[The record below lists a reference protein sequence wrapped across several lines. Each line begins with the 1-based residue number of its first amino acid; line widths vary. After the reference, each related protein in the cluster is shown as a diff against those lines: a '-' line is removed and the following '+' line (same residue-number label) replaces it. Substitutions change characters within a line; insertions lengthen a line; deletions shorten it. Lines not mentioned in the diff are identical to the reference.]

1 MRTKDVPLTLRLAG
15 LWLIWA
21 AWCTSTGWILSAL
34 GCLGGWGHASVLP
47 VLFFAWWRWLKTTAP
62 VPATHASDW
71 VSKVRRRLF
80 RPLPLTFAGIAVLSF
95 ISGCLYKPWSFDA
108 VTYRLPRVLYWW
120 AAHHWYW
127 IGTLDG
133 RLDFSSC
140 GFEWQMLPVIELTHS
155 DRLLFLLNW
164 IPFLLMPGL
173 IFFTFRSL
181 GVNGRSAGR
190 WMWLLPTGYCIAL
203 QASGV
208 QNDGYSLDYLLAAVG
223 FAVAAFR
230 SSRAGCAL
238 MSVLAA
244 ALLTG
249 AKLSNLPLLLP
260 LGVLLWPALPRVNW
274 FTWRTPVVIL
284 VALLCSFAPIALLS
298 LKMTGDWTGDP
309 TDQWDMRTH
318 NPIGGLAAN
327 VVLFLNDAAQP
338 PILPVSE
345 RLNSLATTLSDDAA
359 PFMDW
364 LKQSH
369 HEFAWR
375 GVSFGEMAYEGRAGL
390 GFGICAYLFFLIL
403 GHWFIKRPGPQTG
416 NHSGRPWAWRLA
428 PLIAWISYG
437 FYLMKLGSYLSARIG
452 APYYPLLI
460 ISIILRP
467 RVAAFERRKITA
479 LVAALAALSVIPVLM
494 LTPIRPLF
502 PASLVTGMKGIT
514 AKYHLWAGL
523 RDNLAP
529 LRNALPP
536 GVTKLGYAG
545 GFRDTSY
552 GLWQPLGSRT
562 VIELG
567 LPLGSKAPPP
577 ADLQYAV
584 VDQRGLKERYDLDLK
599 SWCEQVGA
607 EVIYEMNYNSALDGH
622 TAAHYE
628 SWYLVKLHR

>member
-1 MRTKDVPLTLRLAG
+1 MRTNDVPLILRLAG
-15 LWLIWA
+15 LWLMWA
-21 AWCTSTGWILSAL
+21 AWCTSAGWTLSAF
-34 GCLGGWGHASVLP
+34 GCLDGWGHALILP
-47 VLFFAWWRWLKTTAP
+47 VLLFFWWQWLKTTAP
-62 VPATHASDW
+62 STPASGCC
-71 VSKVRRRLF
+71 RLLRLHPWMF
-80 RPLPLTFAGIAVLSF
+80 RPLPLTYAGIVVLSF
-95 ISGCLYKPWSFDA
+95 ISGCLYQPWSFDA
-108 VTYRLPRVLYWW
+108 VTYRLPRLLYWW
-120 AAHHWYW
+120 TAHHWYW
-127 IGTLDG
+127 IGTLDH

-164 IPFLLMPGL
+164 IPFLLLPGL
-173 IFFTFRSL
+173 TFFAFHSL
-181 GVNGRSAGR
+181 GVNGRSARR
-190 WMWLLPTGYCIAL
+190 WMWLLPAGYCVAL

-208 QNDGYSLDYLLAAVG
+208 QNDGYTLDFLLASVG

-230 SSRAGCAL
+230 SGRADCAL

-249 AKLSNLPLLLP
+249 AKLSNLPLILP
-260 LGVLLWPALPRVNW
+260 LGVLLLPALRRVNW
-274 FTWRTPVVIL
+274 FTWRTPVVFL
-284 VALLCSFAPIALLS
+284 VALLCSFAPMALLS
-298 LKMTGDWTGDP
+298 LKMTGDWSGDP
-309 TDQWDMRTH
+309 TDQWDVRTH
-318 NPIGGLAAN
+318 NPVGGLIAN
-327 VVLFLNDAAQP
+327 AVIFLNDAVQP
-338 PILPVSE
+338 PVLPISE
-345 RLNSLATTLSDDAA
+345 RLNSLAAALSHNAA

-369 HEFAWR
+369 HEFH
-375 GVSFGEMAYEGRAGL
+375 GVGFGEMVYEGGAGL

-403 GHWFIKRPGPQTG
+403 GHWFIKCPGPRTG

-479 LVAALAALSVIPVLM
+479 LVAALAALSVLPVLI

-502 PASLVTGMKGIT
+502 PTSLVSGMKGIA
-514 AKYHLWAGL
+514 AKYNLWAGL
-523 RDNLAP
+523 RDNFAP

-536 GVTKLGYAG
+536 RVTKLGYAG
-545 GFRDTSY
+545 GFHDTSY
-552 GLWQPLGSRT
+552 GLWQPLGSRE

-567 LPLGSKAPPP
+567 LPLGSKARPP

-584 VDQRGLKERYDLDLK
+584 VDQRGLKERYGMDLN

-607 EVIYEMNYNSALDGH
+607 GVVYEMNYNTMLDGH
-622 TAAHYE
+622 SAAHYE